1 MKKSNDTLFL
11 LLVEMIVL
19 PFMLIALPFYSLFSY
34 IKDDVINF
42 NLKSL
47 RKKRIND
54 LNSKNN
60 TLFYNHFVNTV
71 DKKLLNNEDFGKKIN
86 SILYDNAIDDIKFK

>member
-1 MKKSNDTLFL
+1 MKKSNNTLFL

-54 LNSKNN
+54 LNSKSN

-71 DKKLLNNEDFGKKIN
+71 NKKLLNNEDFGKKIN

>member
-1 MKKSNDTLFL
+1 MKKSNNTLFL

-34 IKDDVINF
+34 IKDDIINF

-54 LNSKNN
+54 LNSKSN

-71 DKKLLNNEDFGKKIN
+71 NKKLLNNEDFGKKIN

>member
-1 MKKSNDTLFL
+1 
-11 LLVEMIVL
+11 MIVL

>member
-1 MKKSNDTLFL
+1 MKKSNNTLFL

-86 SILYDNAIDDIKFK
+86 SILYDNAINDIKFK

>member
-1 MKKSNDTLFL
+1 MKKSNNTLFL

>member
-1 MKKSNDTLFL
+1 MKKSNNTLFL

-71 DKKLLNNEDFGKKIN
+71 DKNLLNNEDFGKKIN
-86 SILYDNAIDDIKFK
+86 SILYDNAINDIKFK